1 MKNHTTARLSAVW
14 LESSED
20 SCAVEPADSH
30 AAASESHE
38 PNRLRSDFPHIPVP
52 GILGMPLLRRFGKE
66 LSDTAACE
74 SAAPGR

>member
-1 MKNHTTARLSAVW
+1 MKNHTTARLSAAW
-14 LESSED
+14 LEISED
-20 SCAVEPADSH
+20 PCAVEPADSH

-38 PNRLRSDFPHIPVP
+38 PNRLRIDFHHSPVP
-52 GILGMPLLRRFGKE
+52 GLLGKPLFRRFGTE